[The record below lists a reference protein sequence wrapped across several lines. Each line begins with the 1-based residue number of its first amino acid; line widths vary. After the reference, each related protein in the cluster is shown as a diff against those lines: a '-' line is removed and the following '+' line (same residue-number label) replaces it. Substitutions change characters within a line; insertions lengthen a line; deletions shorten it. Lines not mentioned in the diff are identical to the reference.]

1 MNIDK
6 AKNGLES
13 VLEYCSDVIG
23 YRPTITN
30 CTFGALMCAV
40 LRNGF

>member
-1 MNIDK
+1 MNIDM

-23 YRPTITN
+23 PPLL